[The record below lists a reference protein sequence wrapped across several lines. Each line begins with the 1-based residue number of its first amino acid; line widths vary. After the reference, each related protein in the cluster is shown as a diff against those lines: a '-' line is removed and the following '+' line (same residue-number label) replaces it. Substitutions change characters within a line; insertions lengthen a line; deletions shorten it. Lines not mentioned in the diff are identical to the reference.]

1 MFKIRSQVATAMVVL
16 SSTLGLTACE
26 WQNSIIKQVVFQPSE
41 NLETVRVS
49 LQFTDKVQMDLYAS
63 FAIMDYGYLFLNAFT
78 PTQPFE
84 IGFDLN
90 TDIVNE
96 QDFLNIDPTTV
107 LPNGLPIGLDFAIVQ
122 ISGGQPISD
131 KFDLYGYVDGYSQS
145 LLGGATLFSFIS
157 TDYFPPGL
165 SINQSFFYNDAGASA
180 VMASLFG
187 PTLDSSGNMIR
198 AGGISLMANVRQLIE
213 EIGADGA
220 TSDPLDPD
228 GKRLKGLKG
237 LKPGKKYYL
246 TPSAPATVTD
256 LETGRTGAEDSAK
269 ARRWLKNRPR

>member
-1 MFKIRSQVATAMVVL
+1 MFNNKNLIASAMLVATSA
-16 SSTLGLTACE
+16 LGLTGCQ

-63 FAIMDYGYLFLNAFT
+63 FSIMDYGYLFLNAYT
-78 PTQPFE
+78 ATQPFE

-96 QDFLNIDPTTV
+96 QDYLNIDPTTV
-107 LPNGLPIGLDFAIVQ
+107 LPNGLPIGLNFAIVQ
-122 ISGGQPISD
+122 ISGEQPISD
-131 KFDLYGYVDGYSQS
+131 KFDLYGYVDVYSQS
-145 LLGGATLFSFIS
+145 WLGVATMFSFIS

-187 PTLDSSGNMIR
+187 PTLDSAGNMTR

-213 EIGADGA
+213 EIGIEGA

-228 GKRLKGLKG
+228 SKRAKGLSG
-237 LKPGKKYYL
+237 LTPGKKYYL
-246 TPSAPATVTD
+246 TPTAPATVTD
-256 LETGRTGAEDSAK
+256 IETGRAGAEDSRK
-269 ARRWLKNRPR
+269 ARKWLKSRG